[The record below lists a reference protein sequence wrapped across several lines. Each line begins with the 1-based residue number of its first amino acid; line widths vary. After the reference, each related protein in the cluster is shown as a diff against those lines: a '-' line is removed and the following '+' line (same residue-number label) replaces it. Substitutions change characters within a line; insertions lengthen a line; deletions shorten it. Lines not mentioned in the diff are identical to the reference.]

1 MKAALLLDFD
11 GTLADTSSGIYWS
24 FSTAASHCGL
34 KPPSLEELRS
44 AIGPPIGILFDKYYA
59 YLRSDSAD
67 TRQSFIT
74 CFRSH
79 YDQVGFLRLDW
90 YKNVDLLFSWLSSR
104 SIDVAV
110 VTNKPTEPTKTLLCT
125 RGFDQ
130 NISAIVGIDALAHKG
145 FPAFPSKADAIIY
158 ACHLIDCSV
167 VNSLYVGDTLSD
179 RTASKE
185 AGVNFVAATYGFHPW
200 SEIDLSEITH
210 VASIEELLDNL
221 ERFNLPARG
230 G

>member
-1 MKAALLLDFD
+1 MKPALLLDFD

-24 FSTAASHCGL
+24 FSTAAAHCCL
-34 KPPSLEELRS
+34 KPPSLDEFRS
-44 AIGPPIGILFDKYYA
+44 AIGPPVRILFDKYYA
-59 YLRSDSAD
+59 YLGPDSAD
-67 TRQSFIT
+67 IQQSFIS

-79 YDQVGFLRLDW
+79 YDQVGFLRLEW
-90 YKNVDLLFSWLSSR
+90 YKNVELLFSWLSSR
-104 SIDVAV
+104 YIDVAV
-110 VTNKPTEPTKTLLCT
+110 VTNKPTEPTKTLLRT

-158 ACHLIDCSV
+158 ACQLIDCSV

-179 RTASKE
+179 RTASEE
-185 AGVNFVAATYGFHPW
+185 AGVRFVAATYGFHPW

-210 VASIEELLDNL
+210 VTSVELLLDIL
-221 ERFNLPARG
+221 EKFNLPTG
-230 G
+230 VG